1 MRKFFTIAFAFA
13 ILLSLLSVPAYALTN
28 DQMTQQTNV
37 RKNDGTP
44 LNSFIP
50 NDVTNTNNYRT
61 NNVTNDR
68 MNNNRTNNV
77 TNDRMNNYGLDGNN
91 YRATAVDNNR
101 DFNWSWLGLLGLAGL
116 FGLRNRERERS

>member
-1 MRKFFTIAFAFA
+1 MRKLFTIAFAFA

-28 DQMTQQTNV
+28 DQMTQQTSV

-68 MNNNRTNNV
+68 MNT
-77 TNDRMNNYGLDGNN
+77 YGLDGNN